1 MIRNFVLAA
10 SRFCTPQQRQSGVA
24 KSARI
29 NLFRVQWI
37 TDCSLRVGENSIVS
51 AQIFFEK
58 EGARVSIGSS
68 TFIGASKLVAA
79 EGIEIGDDVLISWG
93 VTIVD
98 HDSHSTDWSKRAV
111 DVANWYNGKK
121 VWDHVNVKPVRI
133 GSRAWLG
140 FDVTIL
146 KGVSIGEGA
155 IVGAGSVVRQD
166 VERYTVVAG
175 NPAVFVRRLV
185 AQ

>member
-1 MIRNFVLAA
+1 MRKLILAT
-10 SRFCTPQQRQSGVA
+10 SRFFTPFKRQKYVA

-29 NLFRVQWI
+29 NLFKIQWI
-37 TDCSLRVGENSIVS
+37 EGCELSVGENSIVS

-58 EGARVSIGSS
+58 KGARVSIGSS
-68 TFIGASKLVAA
+68 AFIGASKLVAA

-121 VWDHVNVKPVRI
+121 LWDHVNVKPVRI
-133 GSRAWLG
+133 GNRAWLG
-140 FDVTIL
+140 FDVKIL
-146 KGVSIGEGA
+146 KGVTIGEGA

-166 VERYTVVAG
+166 VEPYTVVAG
-175 NPAVFVRRLV
+175 NPAVLVRRLPT
-185 AQ
+185 